1 MLFYSINIYAQTST
15 WSGGMST
22 ITNGT
27 GTESDPY
34 WIENANHLAFM
45 AHAVN
50 NNISNYKTAYYR
62 LTTNIN
68 LNNIEWTP
76 IGSTDF
82 SGNFDGENHNITNL
96 SITNATD
103 YAGLF
108 GALSGGTLLN
118 INVIGNINSTN
129 YAGGIVGAANSNND
143 IGSLIINCSFSG
155 SISAKIAGGIVGSFS
170 GNYLTGEYGSPL
182 GTRAVCTIKKC
193 KNNGSIQAPHS
204 GGIIGD
210 GFIISVYDCYNKG
223 NVSSITSSTVALESS
238 GGIIGYLTVYT
249 YSSYWGVNYYASY
262 MYNCYNYGTI
272 TNSYSSCRG
281 GILGYLNIW
290 STDYSSIFDCN
301 NNHYLYTSCTNNNG
315 YGTSQLASLMQS
327 ANFVNTLNAGSNV
340 WVQDVTP
347 YQNQGYP
354 IIGDFVRISQIMD
367 ITANSVTL
375 IGYVDSDI
383 NHTSLGFK
391 YKKTGQN
398 NYTITNFSDFSLC
411 TINNLQ
417 YNSNYQIQAF
427 THKIGYDTIFSDIHT
442 FHTAN
447 LPITI
452 TNASICQG
460 ETYFFMDSSFS
471 ITGIYPIVENDTIH
485 QLNLTVYPLYN
496 DTLDINVCNGESFTF
511 NDTIFSSSC
520 YHTFYFQSIHGCD
533 SIVTLHLTV
542 LPEYRPI
549 ITITIDTSIC
559 RGDSITLTA
568 DGASSYLWN
577 TNAITQSITV
587 SPYNTTRYIV
597 TASNSSDCYIKDTV
611 IVTVKALPSPSITG
625 TTIFCDGNSSTLTA
639 SGGVSYLWNTGDTT
653 YSIIV
658 DTAGIYSVLA
668 TGVNGCRKEVQKN
681 VTVRPLP
688 NLSLNINDTSICL
701 GESLL
706 LIASGGSSYVWSS
719 EQTSNSINVT
729 PNSSTA
735 YSITAYNSYNCS
747 KSDTVNIIVNP
758 VPILSCVG
766 DTSICSGSST
776 NITIYGA
783 ENYLW
788 SNGETSSTLSLN
800 PSSSTQYTVIGTNS
814 HLCSSSLSIPITVH
828 QPTYTIDTIHSCN
841 SYTWIDG
848 ITYSSNTNTP
858 TYTLTSIHGCDSTVN
873 LNLTI
878 HQIVNTIDY
887 VSACNSFTW
896 INGITYTQSTNS
908 PTYTLN
914 SIYGCDSIVNLNL
927 TMNYSSSGVDNQVHC
942 KTYTWIN
949 GITYTSSTN
958 TPTYTFTNFSGCDSI
973 VRLNLRINPLPNV
986 GITGNMD
993 IFEGD
998 TTELRASGANYYSW
1012 SNGLIGQTIFVSP
1025 TQTTQYSVAGADEN
1039 NCTNTASI
1047 TINVHPPIGL
1057 NNIENTN
1064 LISIYPNP
1072 TSGKINIIYKSNESS
1087 MQKIILLNV
1096 LGEKIVEK
1104 TIKNENEIFLDLSPY
1119 SSNIIFMEILLS
1131 NGEKF
1136 VKKIIKK

>member
-1 MLFYSINIYAQTST
+1 DLNSI
-15 WSGGMST
+15 
-22 ITNGT
+22 
-27 GTESDPY
+27 P
-34 WIENANHLAFM
+34 
-45 AHAVN
+45 
-50 NNISNYKTAYYR
+50 
-62 LTTNIN
+62 
-68 LNNIEWTP
+68 WTP
-76 IGSTDF
+76 IGFSSSNFF
-82 SGNFDGENHNITNL
+82 SGNFDGNGHNIANMIVNSSTAING
-96 SITNATD
+96 
-103 YAGLF
+103 YGGLF
-108 GALSGGTLLN
+108 GYIKNATIKKVG
-118 INVIGNINSTN
+118 IIGNSSVSGIN
-129 YAGGIVGAANSNND
+129 YAGGIAGYDNS
-143 IGSLIINCSFSG
+143 SS
-155 SISAKIAGGIVGSFS
+155 SISLCFNKANISTNYYSGGILG
-170 GNYLTGEYGSPL
+170 YGF
-182 GTRAVCTIKKC
+182 AYINNCF
-193 KNNGSIQAPHS
+193 NNGSISVS
-204 GGIIGD
+204 GGSSSRYTYASG
-210 GFIISVYDCYNKG
+210 ISYNS
-223 NVSSITSSTVALESS
+223 NVS
-238 GGIIGYLTVYT
+238 
-249 YSSYWGVNYYASY
+249 
-262 MYNCYNYGTI
+262 NCYNIGTITNGGNYYSYSYGIGNSTI
-272 TNSYSSCRG
+272 TNSYYINSCGASSG
-281 GILGYLNIW
+281 GTPQSEATMKSPAFVTLL
-290 STDYSSIFDCN
+290 
-301 NNHYLYTSCTNNNG
+301 NNG
-315 YGTSQLASLMQS
+315 STNWVIDNLPYRNGGYPMLSVLVKPYARVEVNNISAISATLIGKINEYVFADAQGFLYKKTNTSNYISI
-327 ANFVNTLNAGSNV
+327 
-340 WVQDVTP
+340 
-347 YQNQGYP
+347 P
-354 IIGDFVRISQIMD
+354 IIG
-367 ITANSVTL
+367 
-375 IGYVDSDI
+375 
-383 NHTSLGFK
+383 SL
-391 YKKTGQN
+391 YQYN
-398 NYTITNFSDFSLC
+398 L
-411 TINNLQ
+411 NNLEPNTQ
-417 YNSNYQIQAF
+417 YIAKAYIICNNLTYYGDSI
-427 THKIGYDTIFSDIHT
+427 IFST
-442 FHTAN
+442 LP
-447 LPITI
+447 LPITTTT
-452 TNASICQG
+452 TNICQG

-471 ITGIYPIVENDTIH
+471 TTGIYPIVHNDTIH

-653 YSIIV
+653 NSIV
-658 DTAGIYSVLA
+658 ADTAGIYSVIA
-668 TGVNGCRKEVQKN
+668 TGSNGCSKAVQKN

-719 EQTSNSINVT
+719 GQTSNSINVT

-758 VPILSCVG
+758 VPIISCVG

-858 TYTLTSIHGCDSTVN
+858 TYTLTSIHGCDSIVN

-1047 TINVHPPIGL
+1047 TINVHPTISL
-1057 NNIENTN
+1057 NNIENAN

-1072 TSGKINIIYKSNESS
+1072 TSGKINITYKSNKSS

-1096 LGEKIVEK
+1096 LGEKIIEK

>member
-1 MLFYSINIYAQTST
+1 MLFCSINIYSQTST
-15 WSGGMST
+15 WTGGMSAFT
-22 ITNGT
+22 HGNGT
-27 GTESDPY
+27 QANPY
-34 WIENANHLAFM
+34 LIENAEQLAFL
-45 AHAVN
+45 AQIVN
-50 NNISNYKTAYYR
+50 AGSVSHLSAYYR
-62 LTTNIN
+62 MTVNIN
-68 LNNIEWTP
+68 LNNIGWTP
-76 IGSTDF
+76 IGISF
-82 SGNFDGENHNITNL
+82 SNHFNGNFDGDGHTIANVTLETSYFGNGGIFGYVGGIIRNLGRIGNSNGASGGIVGYFYGIMIDCYNKSNISANSNAGGLTATSTGVIKRCYNTGNIT
-96 SITNATD
+96 S
-103 YAGLF
+103 
-108 GALSGGTLLN
+108 LN
-118 INVIGNINSTN
+118 GC
-129 YAGGIVGAANSNND
+129 AGGIVGYSSGGGSSNIPIIDYCYNSGNINGSIASGGIVGQTEYTAPDDCGWAVWNPCCKFFNIRNCYNKGQISGGYGAIMGNLIEDISSSVTNCHFLNTCGGTYANGGVMQTSIVMTSAAFVEIMNTNND
-143 IGSLIINCSFSG
+143 IGIFE
-155 SISAKIAGGIVGSFS
+155 KD
-170 GNYLTGEYGSPL
+170 
-182 GTRAVCTIKKC
+182 TI
-193 KNNGSIQAPHS
+193 
-204 GGIIGD
+204 
-210 GFIISVYDCYNKG
+210 
-223 NVSSITSSTVALESS
+223 
-238 GGIIGYLTVYT
+238 
-249 YSSYWGVNYYASY
+249 
-262 MYNCYNYGTI
+262 
-272 TNSYSSCRG
+272 
-281 GILGYLNIW
+281 
-290 STDYSSIFDCN
+290 
-301 NNHYLYTSCTNNNG
+301 
-315 YGTSQLASLMQS
+315 
-327 ANFVNTLNAGSNV
+327 
-340 WVQDVTP
+340 P
-347 YQNQGYP
+347 YQNNGYP
-354 IIGDFVRISQIMD
+354 IISNRIKISSISNLTPYSVHLQGSLRDEYAYYQYSGFRYKPANQSNYLYINMENQD
-367 ITANSVTL
+367 SITLS
-375 IGYVDSDI
+375 G
-383 NHTSLGFK
+383 
-391 YKKTGQN
+391 
-398 NYTITNFSDFSLC
+398 
-411 TINNLQ
+411 LQ
-417 YNSNYQIQAF
+417 YNTNYEVQYF
-427 THKIGYDTIFSDIHT
+427 VNRFFDTLFSKT
-442 FHTAN
+442 YYFRTAN
-447 LPITI
+447 LPITP

-653 YSIIV
+653 NSIV
-658 DTAGIYSVLA
+658 ADTAGIYSVIA
-668 TGVNGCRKEVQKN
+668 TGSNGCSKDVQKN

-814 HLCSSSLSIPITVH
+814 HLCSSTLSIPITVH